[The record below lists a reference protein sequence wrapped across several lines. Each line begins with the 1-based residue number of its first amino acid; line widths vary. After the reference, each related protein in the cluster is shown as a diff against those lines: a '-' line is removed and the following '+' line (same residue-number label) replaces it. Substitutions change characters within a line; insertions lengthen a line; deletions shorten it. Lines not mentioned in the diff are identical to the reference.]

1 VLPLLL
7 LPNLE
12 NNETKSPTIARHFAD
27 FFTFGI
33 SLHHRKLEL
42 ATIQPG
48 LIIPGDQQ
56 KDRINLFS
64 QTNPPIRTR
73 FEQGVTKYLPRPDYP
88 ARTWWIPFDTTLP
101 QNPTLDVSQ
110 WYFFSV
116 TRFHSNSIACCF
128 SSFFCH
134 LFKPQ
139 TARISEPQKIRPPI
153 VRAKTSLSQPFH
165 PGFQY
170 SVPNPTPRIQAVAL
184 PYSVPCALHLYI
196 PTYLVSVFCSPP
208 VRCNRINLLV
218 RFCNS
223 RSAAL

>member
-1 VLPLLL
+1 VLSLLL

-33 SLHHRKLEL
+33 FLHHRKLEFT
-42 ATIQPG
+42 TIQPG
-48 LIIPGDQQ
+48 LSIPGDQQ
-56 KDRINLFS
+56 KHRINLFS

-88 ARTWWIPFDTTLP
+88 ARTWWIPSDTTLP
-101 QNPTLDVSQ
+101 QSPTLDVSQ

-153 VRAKTSLSQPFH
+153 VRAKTPLSQPFH
-165 PGFQY
+165 PGFHY
-170 SVPNPTPRIQAVAL
+170 SSVPNPPYPSRCSAVQCTLRPA
-184 PYSVPCALHLYI
+184 SVH
-196 PTYLVSVFCSPP
+196 TYLVSVFCSPS
-208 VRCNRINLLV
+208 VRCNHIDLLV
-218 RFCNS
+218 F
-223 RSAAL
+223 LG

>member
-1 VLPLLL
+1 ATKRNPRPLPD
-7 LPNLE
+7 
-12 NNETKSPTIARHFAD
+12 TSPISSLSVSFLFASSSRELARH
-27 FFTFGI
+27 
-33 SLHHRKLEL
+33 R
-42 ATIQPG
+42 IQLPSC
-48 LIIPGDQQ
+48 PE
-56 KDRINLFS
+56 KHRINLFL

-116 TRFHSNSIACCF
+116 TRFHSNSIVCCF

-134 LFKPQ
+134 LFRPQ

-153 VRAKTSLSQPFH
+153 VRAKTTLPQPFH
-165 PGFQY
+165 PGFHY
-170 SVPNPTPRIQAVAL
+170 SSVPNPPYPSRCSAVQCTLRPA
-184 PYSVPCALHLYI
+184 SVH
-196 PTYLVSVFCSPP
+196 TYLVSVFCSPP
-208 VRCNRINLLV
+208 VRCNHINLPV